1 MEFGYGVLIWI
12 LSLALLLNNNINCNE
27 FGVGDHVRNMHL
39 VLTVMLNHSM
49 SESNHTAIPTAN
61 SNTTNIS
68 PQKDVT
74 STSQGNE
81 NTDCLTTTTACP
93 TTTTTCPTTTTCEP
107 IPEHM
112 ATDPIPEN
120 LNKPAKTLLTLND
133 CASLPDNTVLTDS
146 RHCRRFYVCQR
157 GRVKRQ
163 RCSLTQW
170 YDREALTCRDR
181 KLVTNCPANKS

>member
-74 STSQGNE
+74 STSQ
-81 NTDCLTTTTACP
+81 
-93 TTTTTCPTTTTCEP
+93 
-107 IPEHM
+107 
-112 ATDPIPEN
+112 DPIPEN